1 MCPGKPR
8 SLGLQVPMD
17 NYDCLASGV
26 AFFCFCSND
35 ICSSV
40 FWFKV
45 VGLLFGIEFTEL
57 ETEVALQIELSSL
70 LLCPFRA
77 DVLMA
82 VSTVAMIIIRWNV
95 TETTKWTNEREVGR

>member
-26 AFFCFCSND
+26 IFSDFFCFCSKD
-35 ICSSV
+35 ICSRV

-45 VGLLFGIEFTEL
+45 VGLLFGFDFTEL

-77 DVLMA
+77 DVLM
-82 VSTVAMIIIRWNV
+82 VVSVVVPTSTVAMTIIR
-95 TETTKWTNEREVGR
+95 

>member
-8 SLGLQVPMD
+8 SLGVQVPMD

-26 AFFCFCSND
+26 VFFCFCSND
-35 ICSSV
+35 ICSRV

-45 VGLLFGIEFTEL
+45 VGLLFGFDFTEL

-77 DVLMA
+77 DVLM
-82 VSTVAMIIIRWNV
+82 VVSVVVPTSTVAMIII
-95 TETTKWTNEREVGR
+95 WTNEREVGR